1 MNSKEK
7 ETLASNTE
15 LAKEVLATQMQNT
28 NVEEL
33 DYSLAALKEQ
43 DRVKAVQIMKDLDE
57 NNYSSLDNFGQD
69 VYDKVNVNANN
80 VLSNVRGKDIS
91 NLGLDLDTLLEKVN
105 SISPKD
111 INKADPSKA
120 LFKDIFGFARRH
132 LYRLKNHYSSLD
144 SQVDTIAESLELSVA
159 ELQND
164 NRTYEALKEQAKQ
177 TFEELNAY
185 IAAGE
190 AKVLELGHTI
200 DETNKSI
207 ENDNTSNKMSLTTQT
222 TSLVNYQTRLR
233 KKTQDMRNL
242 QFYLAFIQY
251 PSISQ
256 LQSDNELVINN
267 IRDTIQ
273 NGLPIYKTNLTTILG
288 ALRTRKAIE
297 QTKAVR
303 EVINK
308 QISLAKEDKQNNK
321 AFTKRKKEVLSV
333 LKELDDIDLNF
344 STKARLDIEKLDKI
358 LKDNEAIIELSFGNL
373 LEEALTTLDLI
384 ENKAIE
390 IKTTDKTMTDDYVI
404 QKAIQ
409 NLK

>member
-15 LAKEVLATQMQNT
+15 LAKEVLANQMQNT

-33 DYSLAALKEQ
+33 DYSLAALNEQ
-43 DRVKAVQIMKDLDE
+43 DRVKAVSIMKDLDE

-120 LFKDIFGFARRH
+120 LFKDVFGFARRH

-144 SQVDTIAESLELSVA
+144 RQVDTIAESLELSVA
-159 ELQND
+159 ELQNA
-164 NRTYEALKEQAKQ
+164 NRTYEALKAQAKQ

-207 ENDNTSNKMSLTTQT
+207 ETDNTSNKMSLTTQT

-308 QISLAKEDKQNNK
+308 QISLAVDMVQKNAEDISKSAMETTIDTQVIIDAARKMQETHEKLSVVRNEAVK
-321 AFTKRKKEVLSV
+321 AFDEQS
-333 LKELDDIDLNF
+333 
-344 STKARLDIEKLDKI
+344 KA
-358 LKDNEAIIELSFGNL
+358 
-373 LEEALTTLDLI
+373 LEEAT
-384 ENKAIE
+384 NKINNHL
-390 IKTTDKTMTDDYVI
+390 KVI
-404 QKAIQ
+404 GGAK
-409 NLK
+409 